1 MPIESREQKVMKS
14 RFYLIAVP
22 LTAMCDGRERS
33 VEASSSG
40 FPGLAERPDD
50 GPAGTLNREDL

>member
-14 RFYLIAVP
+14 RFYLVAVP
-22 LTAMCDGRERS
+22 LMAMREVRERS
-33 VEASSSG
+33 VEASASG

-50 GPAGTLNREDL
+50 RPAGTLNREDL

>member
-22 LTAMCDGRERS
+22 LMAMCVGRERS

-40 FPGLAERPDD
+40 FPGFAQRLGD
-50 GPAGTLNREDL
+50 GPAGTPNQEDL